1 MKKQTQNSL
10 TVPTTTMS
18 TSKSNNNQKQVNH
31 NNDLERKIKENISVG
46 MVIKN
51 YKELCNLLNMP
62 ILTSTSK
69 QSQIKQL
76 KCYMDFDKSGQK
88 FIITDIF
95 DTPLTVNDQRKF
107 GNNSIYSHYVE
118 ILLLQQL
125 HKSSNSIL
133 AGLIELSKTLC
144 FANNNYKYISYN
156 NLINVNPSLTY
167 SMISKFYLCTYN
179 KFHRILES
187 ALKNMASRNIISVT
201 QEIVIFTS
209 DTTSTYFMASKEQKE
224 IILSTEQQILYH
236 QYNDSTIHDL
246 FVSGKYRKFYESVNE
261 ILKNKYGWNHY
272 QKQYLIIYT
281 GSDEIIPLSKN
292 EIYYYQKELNSKIL
306 KFVKEYSGKS
316 YYSSSF
322 YYETCKN
329 YEYGKNFLAD
339 YLLKV

>member
-10 TVPTTTMS
+10 TVSTTTMS
-18 TSKSNNNQKQVNH
+18 TSKSNKNPKQVNH
-31 NNDLERKIKENISVG
+31 NNDLVRKIKENISVG

-51 YKELCNLLNMP
+51 YKELCNLLNIP
-62 ILTSTSK
+62 ILSGGNMK

-95 DTPLTVNDQRKF
+95 DIPLTVNDQRKL

-118 ILLLQQL
+118 VLLLQQL
-125 HKSSNSIL
+125 HKSLNKIL
-133 AGLIELSKTLC
+133 ASPIELFRMLY
-144 FANNNYKYISYN
+144 FANNNYKNISYDD
-156 NLINVNPSLTY
+156 LIIKNPSLTY

-187 ALKNMASRNIISVT
+187 TLKNMFSRNIISVT
-201 QEIVIFTS
+201 HEIIIFIS
-209 DTTSTYFMASKEQKE
+209 DNNYFIANKEQKE
-224 IILSTEQQILYH
+224 IILSIEQQVLHH

-261 ILKNKYGWNHY
+261 ILQNKYGWMYY

-281 GSDEIIPLSKN
+281 GHDEIIPLSEN
-292 EIYYYQKELNSKIL
+292 EIYYYQKELSFKIL
-306 KFVKEYSGKS
+306 NFIKKYSGKS
-316 YYSSSF
+316 YFSSSF
-322 YYETCKN
+322 SYNIYKN
-329 YEYGKNFLAD
+329 YEYAKNFLVD

>member
-1 MKKQTQNSL
+1 MRKQTQNL
-10 TVPTTTMS
+10 TTVVPTTTVLTS
-18 TSKSNNNQKQVNH
+18 TSNNNQKQVNH
-31 NNDLERKIKENISVG
+31 NNDLERKIKENISVS

-69 QSQIKQL
+69 QAQIKQL

-95 DTPLTVNDQRKF
+95 DAPLTVNDQRKL

-125 HKSSNSIL
+125 HKSSGKIL
-133 AGLIELSKTLC
+133 ASPIELFKMLC
-144 FANNNYKYISYN
+144 FANNNYKNISYDD
-156 NLINVNPSLTY
+156 LIMKNPSLTY

-187 ALKNMASRNIISVT
+187 TLKNMFSRNIISVT
-201 QEIVIFTS
+201 HEIIIFIS
-209 DTTSTYFMASKEQKE
+209 DNNYFMANKEQKE
-224 IILSTEQQILYH
+224 IILSIEQQLLHH

-261 ILKNKYGWNHY
+261 ILKNKYGWMYY

-281 GSDEIIPLSKN
+281 GHDEIIPLSGN
-292 EIYYYQKELNSKIL
+292 EIYYYQKRT
-306 KFVKEYSGKS
+306 KF
-316 YYSSSF
+316 
-322 YYETCKN
+322 
-329 YEYGKNFLAD
+329 
-339 YLLKV
+339 

>member
-10 TVPTTTMS
+10 AVPTTTIP

-51 YKELCNLLNMP
+51 YKELCNLLNIP
-62 ILTSTSK
+62 ILSGGNMK

-76 KCYMDFDKSGQK
+76 KCYMDFDKSGKK

-95 DTPLTVNDQRKF
+95 DAPLTVNDQRKL

-125 HKSSNSIL
+125 HKSSGKIL
-133 AGLIELSKTLC
+133 ASPIELFKMLC
-144 FANNNYKYISYN
+144 FANNNYKNISYDD
-156 NLINVNPSLTY
+156 LIMKNPSLTY

-179 KFHRILES
+179 KFHRILKS
-187 ALKNMASRNIISVT
+187 TLKNMFSRNIISVT
-201 QEIVIFTS
+201 HEIIIFIS
-209 DTTSTYFMASKEQKE
+209 DNNYFMANKEQKE
-224 IILSTEQQILYH
+224 IILSIEQQLLHH

-261 ILKNKYGWNHY
+261 ILKNKYGWMY
-272 QKQYLIIYT
+272 CQKQYLIIYT
-281 GSDEIIPLSKN
+281 GHDEIIPLSEN
-292 EIYYYQKELNSKIL
+292 EIYYYQKELNSRIL
-306 KFVKEYSGKS
+306 DFVKEYSGNS
-316 YYSSSF
+316 YYVSSF
-322 YYETCKN
+322 DYKTCKN